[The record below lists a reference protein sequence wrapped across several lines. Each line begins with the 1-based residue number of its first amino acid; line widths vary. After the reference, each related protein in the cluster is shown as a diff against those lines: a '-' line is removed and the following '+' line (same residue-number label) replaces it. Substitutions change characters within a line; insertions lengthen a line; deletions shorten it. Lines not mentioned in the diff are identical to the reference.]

1 MNARSNPRKKSSGA
15 VAARKLREGEARHAI
30 DRTSFPLED
39 DVVETTTGN
48 IFEDLGLP
56 DPQTRLEKAE
66 LARVIRKAVSAAGWK
81 QREAATHLGIAQSD
95 VSDLVR
101 GKLARFSV
109 DRLHSLLVRLGF
121 DVRIQVG
128 QHANA
133 AAHSV
138 EKRASATRQLGQ
150 QTGAP
155 AVASAARRTTQLRW
169 EEAAPGISISHT
181 SLAVVAKWRAAP
193 DLSRARHTPAALYR
207 VPIQPVLTLAAT
219 TGGTAVAGPFVYVHE
234 SLRAALSNHI
244 SRPAQPARQAAA

>member
-1 MNARSNPRKKSSGA
+1 MNARSNPRKKSSGP
-15 VAARKLREGEARHAI
+15 VAAHKLRGGEARHAI
-30 DRTSFPLED
+30 DRTSSPLED

-48 IFEDLGLP
+48 IFEDLGLT

-101 GKLARFSV
+101 GKLGRFSV
-109 DRLHSLLVRLGF
+109 DRLRSFLVRLGF
-121 DVRIQVG
+121 DVRIHVG

-133 AAHSV
+133 EAHPV
-138 EKRASATRQLGQ
+138 ETRASPARQRAQ
-150 QTGAP
+150 ETGAP
-155 AVASAARRTTQLRW
+155 AVPSAARRSTQLRW
-169 EEAAPGISISHT
+169 EEAAPGISISRN

-193 DLSRARHTPAALYR
+193 DLSRARHAPAALYR
-207 VPIQPVLTLAAT
+207 VPIQPVLALATT

-234 SLRAALSNHI
+234 SLRAALSDHV
-244 SRPAQPARQAAA
+244 SRPVQPARRAAA